1 MDANRVANLL
11 PNRFGSFQL
20 GSAIGVN
27 LNATGDTFIS
37 LLGNPSKYRITK
49 IAVTNS
55 SAASPSTVNLG
66 IFTAASAGGTAIVTA
81 GTLLSSG
88 LASTAAILNLTIVT
102 AVGNTVLTNAT
113 AGGIYLNVATAQG
126 SAATIDIYV
135 WGDII
140 QN

>member
-27 LNATGDTFIS
+27 LNATGDTLIT
-37 LLGNPSKYRITK
+37 LLGNPAKYRITK

-55 SAASPSTVNLG
+55 SVASPSTVNLG

-88 LASTAAILNLTIVT
+88 LATTAAILNLTIVT

-126 SAATIDIYV
+126 TTATCDVYV